1 MVNLP
6 ALDPEIRPA
15 SPRVTVVI
23 PNWNGERFLEIC
35 LGSLRTQT
43 FRDFET
49 VLVDNGSSDGSV
61 AFVEE
66 NFPEVRVVRLP
77 ENLGFSAA
85 VNAGI
90 KASKADLVAL
100 LNNDTEVDP
109 GWLEALVRAADDH
122 PEAGFFASKLV
133 DFNDRRLLDGAGD
146 AVRRSGLPYRLGH
159 GEIDRGQFEREA
171 FVFSAC
177 AAAALY
183 RREMLNDI
191 GLFDEDF
198 FSNCEDWDVGFRAQL
213 AGYRCVYV
221 PGSVVYHVGSAS
233 TGGQKSALNTRLGAQ
248 NGINVLVKNLPA
260 TLIGKTLPFIIAGQ
274 ISRLTVTALS
284 PGLLRAYLSGLVGAG
299 RLLPT
304 MLKKRREIQKRRKVS
319 DDYIMR
325 LLRES
330 SRHVAASRRRRI
342 RDRIELRLSR

>member
-1 MVNLP
+1 VNLS
-6 ALDPEIRPA
+6 ALDHETRPS
-15 SPRVTVVI
+15 SPRVTVVV
-23 PNWNGERFLEIC
+23 PNLNGERFLEVC
-35 LGSLRTQT
+35 LGSLRAQS
-43 FRDFET
+43 FHSFET
-49 VLVDNGSSDGSV
+49 VLVDNGSSDASTGLV
-61 AFVEE
+61 ARD
-66 NFPEVRVVRLP
+66 FPEVRVISLG

-90 KASKADLVAL
+90 RASEAELVAL
-100 LNNDTEVDP
+100 LNNDTEVDSD
-109 GWLEALVRAADDH
+109 WLAALVRTADDH

-133 DFNDRRLLDGAGD
+133 DYRDRRLLDGAGD

-159 GEIDRGQFEREA
+159 GEVDRGQFESEA

-183 RREMLNDI
+183 CREMLNDI

-198 FSNCEDWDVGFRAQL
+198 YPIYCEDWDLGFRAQL

-221 PGSVVYHVGSAS
+221 PGSVVYHIGSAS
-233 TGGQKSALNTRLGAQ
+233 TGGQKSALNTRLGAR

-260 TLIGKTLPFIIAGQ
+260 TLIGKTLPFILAGQ
-274 ISRLTVTALS
+274 LSRLAITALS
-284 PGLLRAYLSGLVGAG
+284 PGLLRAHLSGLVGAG
-299 RLLPT
+299 LLFPS
-304 MLKKRREIQKRRKVS
+304 MLKKRREIQKRRRVP

-342 RDRIELRLSR
+342 LDQIELRLSR